1 MAIAE
6 PLGFELFTTERSEK
20 ETFELAGAR
29 VTELIEAC
37 RNTCKAIGIKKSEEC
52 SVPKL
57 LKHMKEAP
65 QFILDKQ
72 RSSARGAARTALAFV
87 HAHHPEIDLEYC
99 TAGAPEGCD
108 QHAVFAQIQGMENRI
123 VRMVNHGVYYDRQ
136 KLTPVNL
143 AKQQARLRKEEA
155 AHRREEGV
163 EEEEGAEQ
171 PPEEAEN
178 SEERSGED
186 PSDDEDAGATASS
199 PDQTYP
205 QGSNMQED

>member
-1 MAIAE
+1 ME

-37 RNTCKAIGIKKSEEC
+37 RNTCKAIGIKKSEKC

-72 RSSARGAARTALAFV
+72 RSSARGAARTALALV

-99 TAGAPEGCD
+99 TAGAPKGCD
-108 QHAVFAQIQGMENRI
+108 QHAVFAQIQGLENRI
-123 VRMVNHGVYYDRQ
+123 VRMVNHGVYYDCQ

-155 AHRREEGV
+155 ARRREEGV

-199 PDQTYP
+199 LDQTSP
-205 QGSNMQED
+205 QGSDMQED